1 MDIPTQTIFYIKE
14 KIECDKRSGVVEADA
29 TFRLCVEFS

>member
-14 KIECDKRSGVVEADA
+14 KIEYDKRSRVVEADA